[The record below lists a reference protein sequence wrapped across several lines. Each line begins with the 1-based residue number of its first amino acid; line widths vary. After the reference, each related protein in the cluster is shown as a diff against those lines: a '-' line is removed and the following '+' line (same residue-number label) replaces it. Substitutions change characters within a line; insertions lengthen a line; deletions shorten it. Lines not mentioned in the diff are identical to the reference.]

1 MNIMPGRES
10 ATDLIERPSGVDLGG
25 ASNVLVLTES
35 LDDAARE
42 SYYRTLLPEDP
53 SSVDVLAVD
62 YRRTPEEYLEEW
74 RRYVDDQPR
83 RCGIVC
89 VDGSARSSGDGS
101 EVGPGA
107 VATVESPTDLTGL
120 GITVGNYLE
129 SNGGSDTIVTF
140 DSLTM
145 LLQYVERE
153 RAFRFL
159 GVLGN
164 RVEEADA
171 VAHYHMDP
179 KAHDDQEMA
188 TLSSLFDAV
197 ARFEGDG
204 WQIRRR

>member
-1 MNIMPGRES
+1 MAAGES
-10 ATDLIERPSGVDLGG
+10 VEKLIERPSGVDLEG

-42 SYYRTLLPEDP
+42 SYYGALLPDDP
-53 SSVDVLAVD
+53 SSMNVLAVD

-74 RRYVDDQPR
+74 QRYVDERPR
-83 RCGIVC
+83 RCGIIC
-89 VDGSARSSGDGS
+89 VDESGGASGDGT

-107 VATVESPTDLTGL
+107 VAAVESPTDLTGL
-120 GITVGNYLE
+120 GIKIGNYLE
-129 SNGGSDTIVTF
+129 SQGGSDTLVTF

-145 LLQYVERE
+145 LLQYVELE

-164 RVEEADA
+164 RVNEADA

-204 WQIRRR
+204 WRIRRR

>member
-1 MNIMPGRES
+1 MAAAEF
-10 ATDLIERPSGVDLGG
+10 IERPSGVDLEG
-25 ASNVLVLTES
+25 ASNVLVLAES

-42 SYYRTLLPEDP
+42 SYYGTLLPEDP

-62 YRRTPEEYLEEW
+62 YRWTPEEYLEEW
-74 RRYVDDQPR
+74 RRYVDGQPR

-89 VDGSARSSGDGS
+89 VDESARSSGDGS

-179 KAHDDQEMA
+179 KAHDNQEMA

-197 ARFEGDG
+197 ARFDDG
-204 WQIRRR
+204 EWNVRRR

>member
-1 MNIMPGRES
+1 MNIMAAAEF
-10 ATDLIERPSGVDLGG
+10 IERPSGVDLEG
-25 ASNVLVLTES
+25 ASNVLVLAES

-42 SYYRTLLPEDP
+42 SYYGTLLPEDP

-74 RRYVDDQPR
+74 RRYIGGRPR

-89 VDGSARSSGDGS
+89 VDGAARSSGDGS

-197 ARFEGDG
+197 ARFDDG
-204 WQIRRR
+204 EWSVRRR

>member
-1 MNIMPGRES
+1 MNIMAAGES
-10 ATDLIERPSGVDLGG
+10 AVEFIERPSGVDLEG
-25 ASNVLVLTES
+25 ASNILVLVES

-42 SYYRTLLPEDP
+42 SYYGTLLPEDP

-74 RRYVDDQPR
+74 RQYVDERPR

-89 VDGSARSSGDGS
+89 VDGAARSSGDGS

-145 LLQYVERE
+145 LLQYVECE

-159 GVLGN
+159 GVLSN
-164 RVEEADA
+164 RVEETDA

-179 KAHDDQEMA
+179 KAHDDREMA
-188 TLSSLFDAV
+188 TLSSLFDAI
-197 ARFEGDG
+197 ARFDDG
-204 WQIRRR
+204 EWNVRRR

>member
-1 MNIMPGRES
+1 MNIMAAGES
-10 ATDLIERPSGVDLGG
+10 AAEFIERPSGVDLEG
-25 ASNVLVLTES
+25 ASNVLVLAES

-42 SYYRTLLPEDP
+42 SYYGTLLPEDP

-74 RRYVDDQPR
+74 QRYVGGRPR

-89 VDGSARSSGDGS
+89 VDESAWSSGDGS

-120 GITVGNYLE
+120 GIKVGSYLE
-129 SNGGSDTIVTF
+129 NYGSSDTIVTY

-145 LLQYVERE
+145 LLQYVKLE

-159 GVLGN
+159 HVLTN
-164 RVEEADA
+164 RVQDADA

-179 KAHDDQEMA
+179 KAHDEQVMA

-197 ARFEGDG
+197 AKFEDG
-204 WQIRRR
+204 EWRIRRR